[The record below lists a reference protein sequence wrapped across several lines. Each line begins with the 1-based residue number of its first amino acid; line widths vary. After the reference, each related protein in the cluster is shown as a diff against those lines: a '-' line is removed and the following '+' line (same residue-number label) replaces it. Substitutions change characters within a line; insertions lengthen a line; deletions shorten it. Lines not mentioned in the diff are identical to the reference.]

1 MQSHLQK
8 YWSSLDS
15 KQFLEILKNL
25 SEISKIG
32 FLVVK
37 NSDQKI
43 VFHNKRV
50 ISLFFSHDSQ
60 SIYNLE
66 IKNLI
71 PQNFEL
77 GEVFNLANVGTEINY
92 PELWWKRDEEYYFI
106 SQTQTSVLDLE
117 NESYTIFSIEDISLQ
132 KKMQRE
138 VESKQS
144 GLVEALNELTTKNEE
159 LMQMD
164 VAKDKFLALVAHE
177 LRTPLSGIVSSSE
190 ILFYKYYDTEAEQKE
205 FTNHLYSQS
214 QHMMRLVNDV
224 LDLTKIQSGKMDFY
238 IENSNPF
245 SLIEEQKTNFVDM
258 AEKSNVTISIIPAQ
272 KDLICYF
279 DSVRLSQVISNLISN
294 AIKYNKEG
302 GTVNISFDQ
311 DDKLTHFFIQD
322 TGTGIP
328 ADKID
333 KVFNEFET
341 LGKISLHHQGTGL
354 GLPIVKKILEAMG
367 GQIKLSSTYG
377 QGTTVAFSLPREKI
391 LEDSFYRT
399 RPDF

>member
-1 MQSHLQK
+1 MQNHLQK
-8 YWSSLDS
+8 FWSNPNSS
-15 KQFLEILKNL
+15 KFLNILKTL

-37 NSDQKI
+37 DSDKTI
-43 VFHNKRV
+43 TYYNKRV
-50 ISLFFSHDSQ
+50 LSLFYTQEHKDIFSCK
-60 SIYNLE
+60 IE
-66 IKNLI
+66 TLI
-71 PQNFEL
+71 PQNFDL
-77 GEVFNLANVGTEINY
+77 GETFNQKNIGKEFNY
-92 PELWWKRDEEYYFI
+92 PELWWKRDDEYYFI
-106 SQTQTSVLDLE
+106 SQTQTSVLEIE
-117 NESYTIFSIEDISLQ
+117 NEGYTVFSIEDISLQ

-138 VESKQS
+138 VESKQM
-144 GLVEALNELTTKNEE
+144 GLVDALNELTVKNEE

-190 ILFYKYYDTEAEQKE
+190 ILFYKYYDTEEEQKE
-205 FTNHLYSQS
+205 FTGHLYSQS

-238 IENSNPF
+238 IEKANPL
-245 SLIEEQKTNFVDM
+245 SLIEEQKTNFIDM
-258 AEKSNVTISIIPAQ
+258 AEKSNISIKVDSPT
-272 KDLICYF
+272 KDLSCYF

-302 GTVNISFDQ
+302 GKVEISFKQ
-311 DDKLTHFFIQD
+311 DDQLTHFYIKD

-328 ADKID
+328 EDKID

-354 GLPIVKKILEAMG
+354 GLPIVKKILEAMSG
-367 GQIKLSSTYG
+367 KINLSSVYG
-377 QGTTVAFSLPREKI
+377 EGTTVSFSLPREKV
-391 LEDSFYRT
+391 LDESFYRA
-399 RPDF
+399 RPEF